1 MSTRSQYLL
10 AALLA
15 ALCLAAF
22 PACNRKPAPPLPP
35 TDGIYRLPLTDGPK
49 TLDPAK
55 FTDVDS
61 EGVAR
66 RIFSTL
72 VTLDSQ
78 LKPAADVAETWEVS
92 PDGLTYTFHLRK
104 GVLFHNGREL
114 TSADVRYSYER
125 LLRKS
130 TLSHRGWVVEPITGS
145 KALRDGQAEGLSGL
159 ETPDPYTVRIRLA
172 EPFEP
177 FLSFLAMGN
186 AAIVPKEEV
195 ERQGKDFGLNPVGS
209 GPFTFVRWR
218 ENDVIELARNE
229 KYYAGPVALAGL
241 KFRIIKEPT
250 VAYQE
255 YLAGNLEHC
264 TAPEGYLGSIR
275 GDASMA
281 PQLKSVA
288 TLSTYYVGITMTHK
302 PAGDNLH
309 LRRAMNY
316 AVDREFICNKVLGGT
331 HVPAKGLLPPGLA
344 AYDPALAGYRYD
356 EARAREELRA
366 AGYGPGGREL
376 PEMTLYY
383 SSRPPNPQ
391 VAQAVQSDLRRV
403 GIPVRLQ
410 PLELAAL
417 LEATN
422 KGEPDLFRLGW
433 VADFPDADNFLAVF
447 HSARFGSAGNRAR
460 YANPELDALLAA
472 SRREPDAQHRLALLR
487 KAEEMIVADA
497 PWIFLSHAQTNLLVK
512 PYVAGFAL
520 SAMDMG
526 PSVNRVDFS
535 RVSFKAAGP

>member
-1 MSTRSQYLL
+1 MLAVVCL
-10 AALLA
+10 AAL
-15 ALCLAAF
+15 
-22 PACNRKPAPPLPP
+22 PACNRTEGPPRPPA
-35 TDGIYRLPLTDGPK
+35 DGVYRLPLTDGPK
-49 TLDPAK
+49 TLDPAR

-72 VTLDSQ
+72 VTLDAQ
-78 LKPAADVAETWEVS
+78 LKPAPDLAEKWEVS
-92 PDGLTYTFHLRK
+92 PDGLSYTFQLRK

-130 TLSHRGWVVEPITGS
+130 TLSHRGWVVEPISGS
-145 KALRDGQAEGLSGL
+145 RELRDGTADSLSGL
-159 ETPDPYTVRIRLA
+159 ETPDPFTVRIRLT

-177 FLSFLAMGN
+177 FLSFLAMGS
-186 AAIVPKEEV
+186 AAIVPREEV
-195 ERQGKDFGLNPVGS
+195 ERPGKDFGLNPVGS

-229 KYYAGPVALAGL
+229 KYYAGPAPLAGL
-241 KFRIIKEPT
+241 RFRIIKEPL

-264 TAPEGYLGSIR
+264 AAPEAYLGSIR
-275 GDASMA
+275 QDPGLAA
-281 PQLKSVA
+281 QLKSVA

-302 PAGDNLH
+302 PAGENVH

-316 AVDREFICNKVLGGT
+316 AVDREFICNKILGGT

-344 AYDPALAGYRYD
+344 GYDPALAGYRYD
-356 EARAREELRA
+356 EAKAREELTA
-366 AGYGPGGREL
+366 AGYGPGGKDL

-383 SSRPPNPQ
+383 NSRPPNPQ
-391 VAQAVQSDLRRV
+391 VAQAVQSDLRHA

-417 LEATN
+417 LAATN

-433 VADFPDADNFLAVF
+433 VGDFPDADNFLFIF

-460 YANPELDALLAA
+460 YANPELDTLLAE
-472 SRREPDAQHRLALLR
+472 SRREPDAQRRMALLR

-512 PYVAGFAL
+512 PYVSGFTL

-526 PSVNRVDFS
+526 PSVNWVDFHK
-535 RVSFKAAGP
+535 VSFPEAPRATP